1 MAFIQMNIFSKTLM
15 RTVPVNVIL
24 PVDKIG
30 ADNDEISDKKSY
42 KILYLLH
49 GILGNYMDWV
59 TGTRIQRYAEEHDLV
74 VVMPSGDNAAY
85 IDQVASHNL
94 YGEFIGKELVEMT
107 RKMFPLS
114 CKKEDTFIGGISIG
128 GYGAMRNGLK
138 YHETFGAI
146 ISLSGVLNIDKFRER
161 NNDTDNFIERRD
173 FTEAVWGDLNKVAI
187 SDKNPK
193 YLVEQMLKQGVRF
206 PKIYLACGKDDFLLE
221 ANEEFRDY
229 LKEKGIEVTYESGE
243 GGHEWDFWDEYIEKA
258 IQWLPIE
265 KSGLGISSGNVGL

>member
-114 CKKEDTFIGGISIG
+114 CKKEDTFIGGLSMG